1 MTSRSYLTWWLINAY
16 VKYMATDQL
25 SRVFSALADPTRR
38 DILAR
43 LGEGDANVTEL
54 AAPFPISL
62 PAISR
67 HLKVL
72 EGAGLITRDRQAQW
86 RTNSLRTEPLEEATT
101 WMQHLSHLWDDRF
114 SRLDAHLASVKQA
127 LENTTTDTD
136 KEEDDD

>member
-1 MTSRSYLTWWLINAY
+1 MPA
-16 VKYMATDQL
+16 DQL
-25 SRVFSALADPTRR
+25 SKVFSALADPTRR

-127 LENTTTDTD
+127 LENTNTDTDSDTD
-136 KEEDDD
+136 KEEEDD

>member
-1 MTSRSYLTWWLINAY
+1 
-16 VKYMATDQL
+16 MATDQL
-25 SRVFSALADPTRR
+25 SKVFSALADPTRR

-72 EGAGLITRDRQAQW
+72 EGAGLIRRDRNAQW
-86 RTNSLRTEPLEEATT
+86 RTNSLRTESLEEATT
-101 WMQHLSHLWDDRF
+101 WMQHLSQLWDERF
-114 SRLDAHLASVKQA
+114 SRLDAHLAIMKKA
-127 LENTTTDTD
+127 LDPPDNDND
-136 KEEDDD
+136 KGEHDD

>member
-1 MTSRSYLTWWLINAY
+1 LTDWLINQY
-16 VKYMATDQL
+16 VNCMATDQL
-25 SRVFSALADPTRR
+25 SKVFSALADPTRR

-72 EGAGLITRDRQAQW
+72 EAAGLIARDRQAQW
-86 RTNSLRTEPLEEATT
+86 RTNSLRTEPLEEATI
-101 WMQHLSHLWDDRF
+101 WMQHLSQLWDERF
-114 SRLDAHLASVKQA
+114 NRLDVHLAAMKRS
-127 LENTTTDTD
+127 LEQPGTDND
-136 KEEDDD
+136 KGEDDD

>member
-1 MTSRSYLTWWLINAY
+1 MDA
-16 VKYMATDQL
+16 DQL
-25 SRVFSALADPTRR
+25 SKIFSALADPTRR
-38 DILAR
+38 GILAR

-72 EGAGLITRDRQAQW
+72 EGAGLIARDRQAQW

-114 SRLDAHLASVKQA
+114 SRLDTHLASMKNA
-127 LENTTTDTD
+127 LETTTDTS
-136 KEEDDD
+136 KEEERDA

>member
-1 MTSRSYLTWWLINAY
+1 MTPLLINHY
-16 VKYMATDQL
+16 VKCVATDQL
-25 SRVFSALADPTRR
+25 SKVFSALADPTRR

-72 EGAGLITRDRQAQW
+72 EGAGLISRNRQAQW
-86 RTNSLRTEPLEEATT
+86 RTNSLRTESLEEATI
-101 WMQHLSHLWDDRF
+101 WMQHLSRLWDERF
-114 SRLDAHLASVKQA
+114 NRLDVHLAAMKKA
-127 LENTTTDTD
+127 LEQTDTD
-136 KEEDDD
+136 KGEDDD